1 MDRRGRRPPFLLE
14 KYKVWALCRTWL
26 FAVAE
31 EISDLAMAVPVMEL
45 QEHDGIGAT
54 KENSLWTFMIRS
66 SFTVTMTVSKG
77 SQSDMRRHIEDARH
91 RRRPHEDPV
100 ARHESKPFFRPVVIN
115 TSRHAACKT
124 HTHTVLWSSPFGL
137 TLS

>member
-1 MDRRGRRPPFLLE
+1 MRRCCITEKDRLTGNVDIWWIVADGGPLSCLRSTRCGLFAGTR
-14 KYKVWALCRTWL
+14 L

-31 EISDLAMAVPVMEL
+31 EISDLAMVVPDMEL

-66 SFTVTMTVSKG
+66 SFTVTMTVPKG
-77 SQSDMRRHIEDARH
+77 SQSEMRRHIEDARH

-100 ARHESKPFFRPVVIN
+100 ARHESKPFF
-115 TSRHAACKT
+115 
-124 HTHTVLWSSPFGL
+124 
-137 TLS
+137 